1 MTVRISITD
10 APVFAGIKKKERQL
24 VDSLAT
30 EVDMDAGSTIF
41 EQGGRAKE
49 FGVILEGVVSVMHDG
64 EKIATLGPGDFFGE
78 MALLGVSSED
88 HRRTATVTAETNVAL
103 EVMSVQEF
111 SAALDKLPGVAA
123 AIGRVAA
130 ERAAENA

>member
-41 EQGGRAKE
+41 EQGG
-49 FGVILEGVVSVMHDG
+49 
-64 EKIATLGPGDFFGE
+64 GPRSS
-78 MALLGVSSED
+78 ALSSKVSSLSCTMAK
-88 HRRTATVTAETNVAL
+88 RSPRSALVTSSERWL
-103 EVMSVQEF
+103 C
-111 SAALDKLPGVAA
+111 SA
-123 AIGRVAA
+123 
-130 ERAAENA
+130 